1 MTRATRLVACVAVAV
16 IAGCGGEGG
25 GPAQPDGWV
34 EGQFPPAQPGWSI
47 SEGPTS
53 YDSESLFEYLD
64 GGAPLYLK
72 YGFRSLT
79 QTRYQLGDN
88 PFASI
93 TLDVYDMGSEIGAF
107 GLYRSIVPPEPD
119 IMNWGAE
126 GYRSGTVA
134 AAWKGTVYVHGEADD
149 DRPELVAGLE
159 HLMGRAVAAIE
170 GSAALP
176 PILEMFPRD
185 GLRTGSERYIAADL
199 FGHAFLPGGFV
210 AGYQRDGSEVE
221 LFFSEMGSAVEAE
234 EALGLLRAHETQW
247 GEVGADIDGFGQ
259 GGFRFTDPGLGPGLV
274 VRGGNWIAG
283 AHGAVGSDDLVRG
296 LLTRLPR
303 D

>member
-1 MTRATRLVACVAVAV
+1 VKNALLLAVLVSVAAL
-16 IAGCGGEGG
+16 AGCGGEGSG
-25 GPAQPDGWV
+25 TAHPDAVV
-34 EGQFPPAQPGWSI
+34 EGQPPAAPSGWSI

-53 YDSESLFEYLD
+53 YDSETLFEYLN
-64 GGAPLYLK
+64 GGAPLYLD
-72 YGFRSLT
+72 YGFASLT
-79 QTRYQLGDN
+79 QTRYQLGDD
-88 PFASI
+88 PFASV
-93 TLDVYDMGSEIGAF
+93 TLDVYDMGSELGAF
-107 GLYRSIVPPEPD
+107 GIYRGILPPEPD
-119 IMNWGAE
+119 IMSWGAE

-170 GSAALP
+170 GSAVLP
-176 PILEMFPRD
+176 PILEVFPRND
-185 GLRTGSERYIAADL
+185 LRAGSERYVAADL

-210 AGYQRDGSEVE
+210 AGYQRDGGEVE

-234 EALGLLRAHETQW
+234 EALELLRAHETEW
-247 GEVGADIDGFGQ
+247 GEVGADIDGFGE

-274 VRGGNWIAG
+274 VRRGNWIAG
-283 AHGAVGSDDLVRG
+283 AHGAVESDDLVQG